1 MAPLRPYEVTHH
13 ASFHN
18 PFVKA
23 LYSNRQHW
31 MTFLAKKKRGIRPAT
46 MLHDLKV
53 AVGYINVA
61 IEMAET
67 NSVLTHDHRSD
78 KFIPLMWKHWIAHR
92 AWTMGSLALIK
103 VEIESIE
110 STWAPLEGEEETKVS
125 CETRAIM
132 VALNEKVRQSYNAI
146 AALQFFCTDRDWT
159 DEERAMYGTNF
170 REMEHILEMVE
181 RKAQVAEIVVDR
193 LAGQLRDVLNK
204 LFTYKSAQIE
214 YSEAKTDRLVRA
226 FRALQGRG
234 YDGDQMGEIEQRMKE
249 LTYLDPNSTFNN
261 ILDRKVEESIKM
273 CKEYEEMDIITKA
286 CCAMKDAASFAVAE
300 ARRNLEDLF
309 KNSAK
314 NLLSCLWTACKAI
327 SWPVV
332 APVLGIK
339 DAFCNTNS
347 FTSYND
353 GIKEVFW
360 KNPWTMSLMMI
371 GLFGGIAV
379 GGYFLLPGV
388 VGSIAIGQGAVVGTL
403 LCGGSV
409 GFAAGYYIEHRRALL
424 AVKAKEEE
432 EQKVTE
438 HTDAM
443 MRDMPK
449 LIAERSA
456 KSHRFND
463 KRHKQEKGLADD
475 LSAVYAK
482 RRAEA
487 NDSESSDDDC
497 DDDDPTGASAGSRGQ
512 LPLPPTPSNPI
523 PPSASSPVMPP
534 IVSALHSMLASE
546 LPQLS
551 DPDTAKVDKPLTEAD
566 INTLERELNQ
576 QVPHICCNHL
586 MYISDLFFQVNALQG
601 RLDQM
606 TAESEEAERS
616 ARELD
621 AIFQQMQDELDINSV
636 VA

>member
-1 MAPLRPYEVTHH
+1 MAPLRPYEVTHY

-23 LYSNRQHW
+23 LYSNRKHW
-31 MTFLAKKKRGIRPAT
+31 MTFLANKKRGIRPAT

-53 AVGYINVA
+53 AG
-61 IEMAET
+61 
-67 NSVLTHDHRSD
+67 SD

-125 CETRAIM
+125 RETRAIM

-170 REMEHILEMVE
+170 REMEHILEIVE
-181 RKAQVAEIVVDR
+181 RKAQVPEIVVDR

-214 YSEAKTDRLVRA
+214 YSEARTDRLVRA
-226 FRALQGRG
+226 FRALQDRG
-234 YDGDQMGEIEQRMKE
+234 YDGDQMDEIEQRMKE
-249 LTYLDPNSTFNN
+249 LTYLDPNSAFNN

-273 CKEYEEMDIITKA
+273 CKEFEEMGIITKA
-286 CCAMKDAASFAVAE
+286 CCALKDAASSAVAE
-300 ARRNLEDLF
+300 ARRNLHDLF

-327 SWPVV
+327 AWPVV

-353 GIKEVFW
+353 GIKEVFS

-371 GLFGGIAV
+371 GLLGGIAA

-388 VGSIAIGQGAVVGTL
+388 VSSIAIGQGAVVGTL
-403 LCGGSV
+403 LCGGGV
-409 GFAAGYYIEHRRALL
+409 GFAAGYYIEHRHALL
-424 AVKAKEEE
+424 AIKAKEEE
-432 EQKVTE
+432 EKKITE
-438 HTDAM
+438 YTDAM
-443 MRDMPK
+443 IRDMPK

-463 KRHKQEKGLADD
+463 KRHKKEKVLADE

-487 NDSESSDDDC
+487 SDSECSDDDC
-497 DDDDPTGASAGSRGQ
+497 DDDVHFAGASAGLRGQ
-512 LPLPPTPSNPI
+512 LLPLPPTPSTPI
-523 PPSASSPVMPP
+523 PPSASSPVMPS
-534 IVSALHSMLASE
+534 IVSALHSVLASE

-551 DPDTAKVDKPLTEAD
+551 DPDTAKVDKPLTEED
-566 INTLERELNQ
+566 VNTLERELNQ
-576 QVPHICCNHL
+576 QVAHIL
-586 MYISDLFFQVNALQG
+586 LQPSH
-601 RLDQM
+601 
-606 TAESEEAERS
+606 AY
-616 ARELD
+616 
-621 AIFQQMQDELDINSV
+621 F
-636 VA
+636 